1 MTDFARARTVMVDT
15 QLRTSDVTDRR
26 ILGVMGRVPREN
38 FVPAAWRDL
47 AYIDEEIPIGTGTP
61 PRHLSAPAPFARLVQ
76 LADIS
81 DTDDVLLLGC
91 GTGYSAAVVGG
102 LAAHV
107 VAIEP
112 DATLAGEARTNLAA
126 IGAGNV
132 DVRTGTIEG
141 GGAAKG
147 PFDVI
152 VLETVVPEVPKGLLA
167 QLKDHGR
174 LVALIGSGMTA
185 VAHVFVR
192 SGRDIAGR
200 ADFNARLPA
209 LSGPPAGDTFIF

>member
-1 MTDFARARTVMVDT
+1 MTDFARARTTMVDT

-26 ILGVMGRVPREN
+26 ILGVMGRVPREQ
-38 FVPAAWRDL
+38 FVPAAWQDL
-47 AYIDEEIPIGTGTP
+47 AYIDEEIPLGVGNP
-61 PRHLSAPAPFARLVQ
+61 PRHMSAPAPFARLVQ

-81 DTDDVLLLGC
+81 ETDEVLLLGC
-91 GTGYSAAVVGG
+91 GTGYSAAVLGG

-107 VAIEP
+107 VAVEP
-112 DATLAGEARTNLAA
+112 DATLAAQAKTNLAA
-126 IGAGNV
+126 VGASNV

-141 GGAAKG
+141 GGSAKG

-152 VLETVVPEVPKGLLA
+152 FLEAVVPDVPKGLLG

-174 LVALIGSGMTA
+174 LVAIIGSGMTA

-209 LSGPPAGDTFIF
+209 LPEPQREDTFVF